1 MSRYQALLSK
11 STLEKIKKYQSFLQG
26 GETQGNYF
34 NQNLEGFNSRELT
47 NAAFLEILV
56 NTKRPQIYAETAVYG
71 DGSDWN
77 QQELSILGDISIA
90 VPVTIYDNGRHS
102 NPDVLDPPFRG
113 TLLFVPGALLANGR
127 GAEPADWEEVTEDG
141 QIDSEGLYR
150 LYERRLLPPLLYAND
165 KAEKMVRSALIT
177 LPGIGCGYFSGLF
190 HHQLG
195 EELKHSLIRLLE
207 THKERLP
214 HIKAVYFDPYR
225 ECKNERHQIGH
236 ISFFIRPLTKENEA
250 KPQLC
255 RPERYEEEGDDFSN
269 CELFS
274 IVAWDHVSWPGN
286 DFYSGLRQSDDGVKA
301 AATNSMQAMTGV
313 EGFCDPDVHKYLPPK
328 PYHTWKQVV
337 NEGGMRIKVEGN
349 LSVY

>member
-1 MSRYQALLSK
+1 M
-11 STLEKIKKYQSFLQG
+11 
-26 GETQGNYF
+26 
-34 NQNLEGFNSRELT
+34 
-47 NAAFLEILV
+47 
-56 NTKRPQIYAETAVYG
+56 YG
-71 DGSDWN
+71 DGRDWN
-77 QQELSILGDISIA
+77 QKELSILGDISIA

-102 NPDVLDPPFRG
+102 NPDVHDPPFQG

-127 GAEPADWEEVTEDG
+127 GADPAADWEKMTEGG
-141 QIDSEGLYR
+141 QIDPEGYYR

-165 KAEKMVRSALIT
+165 KVEEMGRSALIT
-177 LPGIGCGYFSGLF
+177 LPGIGCGFFSGPF

-195 EELKHSLIRLLE
+195 EELKRVLIRLLK
-207 THKERLP
+207 THVERLP